1 MFPFSD
7 QYDEE
12 KDRLLVHEACA
23 GNKEALERLIRTHQ
37 RFIYNV
43 ALKLVRD
50 PDDAADLTQ
59 EVLIKVLTKLNQFEN
74 KSSFRT
80 WLYRIVMNHFLSSQR
95 RKMEK
100 EIHSFDEL
108 GVTIDELHD
117 DEDMS
122 KEEQITYSRQIVDVR
137 NKCMASTLL
146 CLDREQRIVL
156 ILGAVFHLR
165 SPVAADLLGISPEN
179 FRKQLSRA
187 KQDLFQFMDNK
198 CGLINPAN
206 RCRCYKKT
214 KGFIKEGKV
223 DASTGTF
230 TPEALETIGSI
241 AGIKNHQLDLL
252 MEGKYLQLFTE
263 QPYEDTDAGD
273 RLISL
278 LLLDKDIQGLFELN

>member
-1 MFPFSD
+1 MFPFSE

-12 KDRLLVHEACA
+12 KDRLLVLDACA
-23 GNKEALERLIRTHQ
+23 GNKEALERLIRMHQ

-43 ALKLVRD
+43 ALRLVRD

-59 EVLIKVLTKLNQFEN
+59 EVLIKVLTKLDQFEH

-80 WLYRIVMNHFLSSQR
+80 WLYRIVMNHFLTSQR

-108 GVTIDELHD
+108 GVAIDELHD

-156 ILGAVFHLR
+156 ILGAIFHLR
-165 SPVAADLLGISPEN
+165 SPVAAALLGISPEN

-223 DASTGTF
+223 HASTGTF
-230 TPEALETIGSI
+230 TPEVLETIGAI
-241 AGIKNHQLDLL
+241 VGMKNHQLDLL

-273 RLISL
+273 RLIGL
-278 LLLDKDIQGLFELN
+278 LLLDKDIQGLFDLN